1 MAGQLS
7 NRVQEILGRGGVS
20 ARTLRTNRDRVR
32 DSIRECVDRGSQLP
46 VSGLSSSRKDAGKV
60 RNWEREA
67 AVMVQSVVGPL
78 QR

>member
-7 NRVQEILGRGGVS
+7 GRVQDILSRGGVS

-32 DSIRECVDRGSQLP
+32 DAIRECVARSSQVP
-46 VSGLSSSRKDAGKV
+46 VSGLTSGRADTARKG
-60 RNWEREA
+60 NWEREA
-67 AVMVQSVVGPL
+67 AVMVQSVMGPL